1 MKPIFFWPRRP
12 LHQRDQ
18 LPKGP
23 GLYAVVSM
31 GRVLYVGRST
41 SLNRRWTAKGNRQ
54 HHRLPQAQDL
64 LWPYLHYV
72 ELPERK
78 ITVAEQRLIRRV
90 KPPWNNTKVP
100 KHRWSLTELTILCH
114 LNNYFFNSCNFL
126 RIFLDRPAKALHLNV
141 WLYFN
146 NLIDYC
152 TYLYLFVPFCQS
164 PITI

>member
-64 LWPYLHYV
+64 LWPYLHYI

-78 ITVAEQRLIRRV
+78 IVATERRLIARV

-100 KHRWSLTELTILCH
+100 KHRWSLAELLSLAATG
-114 LNNYFFNSCNFL
+114 
-126 RIFLDRPAKALHLNV
+126 
-141 WLYFN
+141 WLAVV
-146 NLIDYC
+146 LWERWGDLLLKVASI
-152 TYLYLFVPFCQS
+152 VSIQ
-164 PITI
+164 

>member
-78 ITVAEQRLIRRV
+78 IAAVEKRLTARV
-90 KPPWNNTKVP
+90 SPPWNNTKVP
-100 KHRWSLTELTILCH
+100 KHRWSLAGLIGVGMMIWWTIVMWDRFGARVMELLGS
-114 LNNYFFNSCNFL
+114 FG
-126 RIFLDRPAKALHLNV
+126 
-141 WLYFN
+141 
-146 NLIDYC
+146 
-152 TYLYLFVPFCQS
+152 PFG
-164 PITI
+164 